1 VKAPAPAPAPAPV
14 YQNPAP
20 VYQVKPAPAS
30 NVPAVPSGP
39 APIQNVAGA
48 PGDPASDSAAVTA
61 TNAANDATVPVAT
74 PDDAKIAADKAT
86 NDKAA
91 AKKVAA
97 EKVAADEAVRDFS
110 VQVHPEKAADNQA
123 VQLDA
128 ARASQTSPIN
138 LPVLFLSGG
147 LALAYIQTYGTQSYR
162 IRRAANSHSEVDS
175 AL

>member
-30 NVPAVPSGP
+30 NVPAVPSRP

-61 TNAANDATVPVAT
+61 TNAANDATVPVAA

-86 NDKAA
+86 

-97 EKVAADEAVRDFS
+97 EKVAADEAVRNFS

-147 LALAYIQTYGTQSYR
+147 LALAYILTYGTQSYR
-162 IRRAANSHSEVDS
+162 IRRAVNSHSEVDS